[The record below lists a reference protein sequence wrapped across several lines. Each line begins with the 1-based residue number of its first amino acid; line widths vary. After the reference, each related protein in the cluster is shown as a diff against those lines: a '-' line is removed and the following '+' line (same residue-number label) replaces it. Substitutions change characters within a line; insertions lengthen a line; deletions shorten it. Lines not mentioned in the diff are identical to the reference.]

1 MNELQELFLEELADV
16 HHAEHQL
23 LKALPKMAKAASSA
37 ELKQAFQSHL
47 EETETHVE
55 RIEQVFAEFDKPAK
69 SQKCEAMAGLLEEGA
84 EMLRDWKGSPA
95 IDAAL
100 ICAAQKAEH
109 YEIASYGC
117 LRAWAEL
124 LDNPKARDLLQETLE
139 EEKAADDKLTSIA
152 QSFSNEEAEQEG
164 DAKGPRLSLTDSARR
179 GDSNRKGSLAER
191 VKKGGRRT
199 MKIWGLIFCLGALP
213 VVGGL
218 TGCAGNSH
226 ERSTGEHIDDRA
238 TSSRV
243 KKALGDD
250 PQYKYEHVNVSTF
263 KGTVQLSGFVNTRDQ
278 KNKAGDIAKKV
289 EGVREIQNNITVKE

>member
-16 HHAEHQL
+16 YHAEHQL

-37 ELKQAFQSHL
+37 ELKQAFESHL
-47 EETETHVE
+47 EETENHVE

-69 SQKCEAMAGLLEEGA
+69 SQRCEAMAGLLEEGA
-84 EMLRDWKGSPA
+84 EMLQDWKGSPA

-152 QSFSNEEAEQEG
+152 QSFSNEEAEQAEDG
-164 DAKGPRLSLTDSARR
+164 KGSRLSLTHSKS
-179 GDSNRKGSLAER
+179 GDSNRKGSLADK
-191 VKKGGRRT
+191 VKKGGRKT

-213 VVGGL
+213 LVGGL
-218 TGCAGNSH
+218 MGCAGNSH

-289 EGVREIQNNITVKE
+289 EGVHEIQNNITVKE